1 MALTEARLISMVPS
15 THRSGDDAVAGIDG
29 RGLAKRDV
37 FGFGFGDADRGFEV
51 VLPGNFGESSSGLDV
66 LSGFEGAAPE
76 GIAELLALT
85 SSSGMRPSLASC
97 SSRSAASWA
106 SL

>member
-1 MALTEARLISMVPS
+1 MAPS
-15 THRSGDDAVAGIDG
+15 THRSGDDAVGGIDG
-29 RGLAKRDV
+29 RRLAKRDV
-37 FGFGFGDADRGFEV
+37 FGFGFGDADRDFEV
-51 VLPGNFGESSSGLDV
+51 VLPGNFGENSSGLDV

-97 SSRSAASWA
+97 WSRPAASWA
-106 SL
+106 AL